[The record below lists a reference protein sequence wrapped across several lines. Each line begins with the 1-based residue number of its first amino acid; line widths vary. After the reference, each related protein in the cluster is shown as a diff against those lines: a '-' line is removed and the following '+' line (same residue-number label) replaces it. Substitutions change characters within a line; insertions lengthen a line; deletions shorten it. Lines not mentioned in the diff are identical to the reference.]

1 MSKLLIVIPAHNE
14 EANIVQ
20 VVEELTRGYP
30 QYDYVVVNDGS
41 RDKTAALC
49 RAHGYRLIDLPVN
62 LGLAGAFQTGLRFA
76 AENGYDCAMQMD
88 ADGQHKPEYIAPM
101 LAALEEGN
109 DIVIGSRFL
118 AVKKPKTLRMLG
130 SYIIS
135 WSIRLTTG
143 RAICDP
149 TSGMRMFNRAM
160 VEEFAQNLN
169 YGPEPDTISYLIKN
183 GATVKEVQVEMGE
196 RLAGQSY
203 LTFWRSVQYMVKMSI
218 SILLIQWFRKR
229 DTETPYPER
238 SLGNVRSNADSCLPD
253 PGQLH
258 HGGVHPAARA
268 ARKGPDRG
276 YDLLAAVQRRFADFS
291 HLPRHRLL
299 GRQPAGLH
307 EPHQLCV
314 CGHHLF
320 AAGQAVL
327 YVHQIEPAR
336 QQGPYPDRAGRPERG
351 KGGAG

>member
-1 MSKLLIVIPAHNE
+1 M
-14 EANIVQ
+14 Q
-20 VVEELTRGYP
+20 VVEELTRSYP

-41 RDKTAALC
+41 RAKTAALC

-62 LGLAGAFQTGLRFA
+62 LGLAGAIQPGLRFA
-76 AENGYDCAMQMD
+76 AENGYDCAMQRD

-118 AVKKPKTLRMLG
+118 TVKKPKTLRMLG

-149 TSGMRMFNRAM
+149 PSGMRMFNRAM

-183 GATVKEVQVEMGE
+183 GATVEEVQVEMGE

-229 DTETPYPER
+229 DTATPYPER
-238 SLGNVRSNADSCLPD
+238 SL
-253 PGQLH
+253 
-258 HGGVHPAARA
+258 
-268 ARKGPDRG
+268 
-276 YDLLAAVQRRFADFS
+276 
-291 HLPRHRLL
+291 
-299 GRQPAGLH
+299 
-307 EPHQLCV
+307 
-314 CGHHLF
+314 
-320 AAGQAVL
+320 
-327 YVHQIEPAR
+327 
-336 QQGPYPDRAGRPERG
+336 
-351 KGGAG
+351 

>member
-1 MSKLLIVIPAHNE
+1 MPADFSVSLDGSRAFLEVHALEQRVFAVFALDGERRLLQLSLPLECSLLCPPAFLLSGVVGEQVKLLTPSRLGRVRFRKDVICHQIHAPDEQIRVDNAVEQHGRCVHELLCRRGQFSEALRTVCRLGQRAPIAIGLGPAVVVNPPCR
-14 EANIVQ
+14 IVQ
-20 VVEELTRGYP
+20 VINIVP
-30 QYDYVVVNDGS
+30 
-41 RDKTAALC
+41 
-49 RAHGYRLIDLPVN
+49 
-62 LGLAGAFQTGLRFA
+62 
-76 AENGYDCAMQMD
+76 
-88 ADGQHKPEYIAPM
+88 DGQHKPEYIAPM

-238 SLGNVRSNADSCLPD
+238 SL
-253 PGQLH
+253 
-258 HGGVHPAARA
+258 
-268 ARKGPDRG
+268 
-276 YDLLAAVQRRFADFS
+276 
-291 HLPRHRLL
+291 
-299 GRQPAGLH
+299 
-307 EPHQLCV
+307 
-314 CGHHLF
+314 
-320 AAGQAVL
+320 
-327 YVHQIEPAR
+327 
-336 QQGPYPDRAGRPERG
+336 
-351 KGGAG
+351 

>member
-1 MSKLLIVIPAHNE
+1 MSKLLIVIPAYNE
-14 EANIVQ
+14 EANIER
-20 VVEELTRGYP
+20 VVGDLIRNYP

-41 RDKTAALC
+41 RDKTAAIC
-49 RAHGYRLIDLPVN
+49 RANGFRLIDLPVN

-76 AENGYDCAMQMD
+76 AENGYDCAMQLD
-88 ADGQHKPEYIAPM
+88 ADGQHRPEYIAQM
-101 LAALEEGN
+101 LAELEEGA

-118 AVKKPKTLRMLG
+118 TVKKPKTLRMVG

-160 VEEFAQNLN
+160 VEDFAQNLN

-183 GATVKEVQVEMGE
+183 GAVVKEVQVEMGE

-203 LTFWRSVQYMVKMSI
+203 LTLWRSAEYMVKMAM

-238 SLGNVRSNADSCLPD
+238 SL
-253 PGQLH
+253 
-258 HGGVHPAARA
+258 
-268 ARKGPDRG
+268 
-276 YDLLAAVQRRFADFS
+276 
-291 HLPRHRLL
+291 
-299 GRQPAGLH
+299 
-307 EPHQLCV
+307 
-314 CGHHLF
+314 
-320 AAGQAVL
+320 
-327 YVHQIEPAR
+327 
-336 QQGPYPDRAGRPERG
+336 
-351 KGGAG
+351 